1 MCLEGSYWTNLF
13 GATPK
18 EICSNL
24 LRRPPAVTIVY
35 FALCVFF
42 YYFGE
47 REWNDNNAF
56 VPARYPDPPE
66 LADWYKPLSSMFM
79 HLSETH
85 LWSNVIMLF
94 ICGVLLEV
102 TEGSLHVAH
111 VVIGSGVLGAG
122 FHGVFSDARVRGAS
136 GAIYGVLWSQISLLA
151 LNWREMPGRWLRLLS
166 ALVLFGIELFIY
178 HTQHDERVS
187 YQSHIFGAL
196 AGVFICLVSGRN
208 VVFLNFELGF
218 NLLGVL
224 GYAGLVTTVA
234 IFGELWC
241 AAWAALVLPMLLFD
255 TWRHLRRAQRGEVSQ
270 KVKEARERRQRL
282 EQQRPPLP
290 KERPIVLFGS
300 RAADG
305 RRAPREVRAQR
316 VRVANARRPVRTA
329 IAPMEPP
336 LPPPDALL
344 APPGVFY
351 TQSAA
356 AIMAALPPDR
366 RVDVTVNF

>member
-66 LADWYKPLSSMFM
+66 LTDWYKPLSSMFM

-122 FHGVFSDARVRGAS
+122 FEDDGSDD
-136 GAIYGVLWSQISLLA
+136 
-151 LNWREMPGRWLRLLS
+151 
-166 ALVLFGIELFIY
+166 
-178 HTQHDERVS
+178 DERVS
-187 YQSHIFGAL
+187 TVIGY
-196 AGVFICLVSGRN
+196 CGRP
-208 VVFLNFELGF
+208 G
-218 NLLGVL
+218 
-224 GYAGLVTTVA
+224 
-234 IFGELWC
+234 C
-241 AAWAALVLPMLLFD
+241 
-255 TWRHLRRAQRGEVSQ
+255 
-270 KVKEARERRQRL
+270 RL
-282 EQQRPPLP
+282 YPHEH
-290 KERPIVLFGS
+290 VGS
-300 RAADG
+300 RKPGGEDG
-305 RRAPREVRAQR
+305 DPF
-316 VRVANARRPVRTA
+316 AR
-329 IAPMEPP
+329 
-336 LPPPDALL
+336 
-344 APPGVFY
+344 
-351 TQSAA
+351 
-356 AIMAALPPDR
+356 
-366 RVDVTVNF
+366 